1 MERTCIGCRR
11 TAGPER
17 LVRVIRRE
25 DGRLEVGRT
34 LPGRGA
40 WLCAGSPA
48 CVDQA
53 QKRKAFDRA
62 LRGPVDPRSVERLR
76 AEAAERARVEGWP
89 GFGPAGRDE

>member
-11 TAGPER
+11 KAAPAH
-17 LVRVIRRE
+17 LVRVVRRE

-48 CVDQA
+48 CVETA
-53 QKRKAFDRA
+53 LRRRAFDRA
-62 LRGPVDPRSVERLR
+62 LRGPVDPRSVEGLR
-76 AEAAERARVEGWP
+76 IEAAERARVEGWP
-89 GFGPAGRDE
+89 PIGAAGRDE

>member
-11 TAGPER
+11 KAAPDE

-48 CVDQA
+48 CVEA
-53 QKRKAFDRA
+53 AHRRRAFDRA
-62 LRGPVDPRSVERLR
+62 LRGPVDAGSVERLR
-76 AEAAERARVEGWP
+76 AAAAERAKVEG
-89 GFGPAGRDE
+89 